1 MRYKPFLVGAV
12 LSLLPLLAAV
22 IIACTTKP
30 FAVDE
35 LSQISVCANEAQ
47 HLTDVGE
54 TQKAQQKLEQI
65 QTLVRS
71 TDKDRKNTTGI
82 WIVFACCVLV
92 VFSYAFY
99 IYASV
104 IRPFK
109 KLEHFADSIA
119 SGEFDRPLDYERTN
133 YFGRFTHAFD
143 SMRREIVKSRA
154 CEREAI
160 ENNKTVIAALSH
172 DLKTP
177 VASISAYSEALV
189 NGLYSDTEEMYS
201 YLGVISSKCEEI
213 TRLTNDMITHSISEL
228 NALRMLP
235 EQTDLTELVSEV
247 VKENAAGAKVSFEQP
262 MFPAVVLAD
271 KGRLKQLFGNLL
283 GNAEKYAGTNV
294 DIAIKKKEGSFF
306 VTVRDYGKGI
316 PDEDMP
322 FIFGKFYRGGNT
334 EGKSGSGLGLYIVKY
349 IAQQSGGDVTLENKD
364 PGLEVTVTI
373 PEDENS
379 R

>member
-1 MRYKPFLVGAV
+1 MGDGKTPIG
-12 LSLLPLLAAV
+12 
-22 IIACTTKP
+22 
-30 FAVDE
+30 
-35 LSQISVCANEAQ
+35 
-47 HLTDVGE
+47 
-54 TQKAQQKLEQI
+54 
-65 QTLVRS
+65 TL
-71 TDKDRKNTTGI
+71 
-82 WIVFACCVLV
+82 
-92 VFSYAFY
+92 
-99 IYASV
+99 
-104 IRPFK
+104 
-109 KLEHFADSIA
+109 
-119 SGEFDRPLDYERTN
+119 RPLSA
-133 YFGRFTHAFD
+133 FGIKPNPGTTMPYID
-143 SMRREIVKSRA
+143 VKPTTYA
-154 CEREAI
+154 CDEDCEYY
-160 ENNKTVIAALSH
+160 NKI
-172 DLKTP
+172 
-177 VASISAYSEALV
+177 I
-189 NGLYSDTEEMYS
+189 DTAETKHECKGEEMYS

-294 DIAIKKKEGSFF
+294 DIAIKKKEGSFL